1 MTCMKYNM
9 DKITINGLVVP
20 TLIGVYDFERTQ
32 KTPLIFDI
40 DMWADISAAM
50 HSDNVEDTV
59 DYAKVAEF
67 VQHVADTTEYLLL
80 EALAGEVMRQLFTQF
95 PIARICLAITKPNI
109 LPQADRVMVT
119 FTRERGEI

>member
-1 MTCMKYNM
+1 M

-32 KTPLIFDI
+32 KTPLIFDV
-40 DMWADISAAM
+40 DMWADLNHALL
-50 HSDNVEDTV
+50 SDNVNDTV

-67 VQHVADTTEYLLL
+67 VQHVADNTEYLLL
-80 EALAGEVMRQLFTQF
+80 EALAGEVIKQLFSQF
-95 PIARICLAITKPNI
+95 PLARIRLAITKPNI

-119 FTRERGEI
+119 FTREREEVLSNL

>member
-1 MTCMKYNM
+1 MKYNM

-40 DMWADISAAM
+40 DMWADINAAM
-50 HSDNVEDTV
+50 LSDNVADTV

-80 EALAGEVMRQLFTQF
+80 EALAGEVMRQLFTKF